1 MMRFSL
7 RSGHFGLSWLAPLV
21 APLVAPLALSLLA
34 IGCSQPLMLK
44 ETHRGVVQGREIV
57 KGEPVYK
64 IGKPYEIRK
73 KTYTP
78 RVDYNYKETGIASWY
93 GPKFHNRR
101 TANNE
106 IFDETLMTA
115 AHRTLPLPS
124 YVFVTN
130 LQNNRTVRLRVN
142 DRGPFA
148 KGRIIDLSRQAARV
162 LGFEKQGTT
171 LVHVQILGKDSKR
184 LAEQM
189 RRGGSASL
197 YGRGSG
203 SSRAIASNAPVL
215 PPAPERARAPRSA
228 GALEASIPWKVYA
241 QIGAFRE
248 QKSIAAASARLKA
261 LRLDLPIVEKPA
273 PDPSLTRLLLGPLPS
288 HDDARIES
296 LLDRLNEAGFPE
308 SQVRVL
314 R

>member
-1 MMRFSL
+1 MRFSL
-7 RSGHFGLSWLAPLV
+7 RSSAFLLAHF
-21 APLVAPLALSLLA
+21 ALPLLA
-34 IGCSQPLMLK
+34 IGCSQPLFLK
-44 ETHRGVVQGREIV
+44 ETHRGVLQGREIV

-64 IGKPYEIRK
+64 IGNPYKIRG

-106 IFDETLMTA
+106 IFDETLVTA
-115 AHRTLPLPS
+115 AHRTMPLPS
-124 YVFVTN
+124 YAFVTN

-162 LGFEKQGTT
+162 LGFEKQGTA

-189 RRGGSASL
+189 QRGGSASL
-197 YGRGSG
+197 YGKG
-203 SSRAIASNAPVL
+203 SSRVTASNAPSL
-215 PPAPERARAPRSA
+215 PPAPERASAPRAA
-228 GALEASIPWKVYA
+228 GAVESSIAWQVYA

-248 QKSIAAASARLKA
+248 RQSIARASAKLKT
-261 LRLDLPIVEKPA
+261 LQLGLPIVEKPS
-273 PDPSLTRLLLGPLPS
+273 PDPALTRLLLGPLPS
-288 HDDARIES
+288 YDDARIES

>member
-1 MMRFSL
+1 MKFRL
-7 RSGHFGLSWLAPLV
+7 RSAFLGPTFLALTLLV
-21 APLVAPLALSLLA
+21 A
-34 IGCSQPLMLK
+34 GCSQPLMLR
-44 ETHRGVVQGREIV
+44 ETHRGILQSREVV
-57 KGEPVYK
+57 KGEAVYK
-64 IGKPYEIRK
+64 IGNPYKIRG

-78 RVDYNYKETGIASWY
+78 RVDYKYKETGIASWY

-106 IFDETLMTA
+106 IFDENALTA

-124 YVFVTN
+124 YVLVTN

-148 KGRIIDLSRQAARV
+148 KGRIIDLSKQAARV
-162 LGFEKQGTT
+162 LGFEKQGTA

-197 YGRGSG
+197 YTRGSS
-203 SSRAIASNAPVL
+203 SSRAIASNTTAL
-215 PPAPERARAPRSA
+215 PRPQKTVSAPRSA
-228 GALEASIPWKVYA
+228 GAIEASIPWKVYA

-248 QKSIAAASARLKA
+248 QKSIANASTK
-261 LRLDLPIVEKPA
+261 LRTLQLGLPIVEKPS
-273 PDPSLTRLLLGPLPS
+273 PDPALTRLLLGPLPS
-288 HDDARIES
+288 YDDARIES
-296 LLDRLNEAGFPE
+296 LLDRLNDAGFPE